1 MCCRKVLTTS
11 TQLVKIKRLDN
22 RSKPARPNICRF
34 NILSRLFCPSTGPLL
49 TAKVSPALTAS

>member
-22 RSKPARPNICRF
+22 RSKPARPNICRVV
-34 NILSRLFCPSTGPLL
+34 LQTYVFCITL
-49 TAKVSPALTAS
+49 KNN